1 VGRLSTVSGRR
12 WNSETLVCGVRGH
25 YAPATGVR
33 TLLPEHSGIGVDLPD
48 GRRFARCLRCD
59 MWIAAAAGTAR
70 TAERESLPKLESLD
84 VPRRG
89 KLLRDAIIVRLI
101 AIDRAIHAVIFGSIA
116 VGSFLA
122 LQKFPLLKAALQRWL
137 VAIDQAEG
145 QIGPTPTRSFADRE
159 LRHLLAVR
167 SGSLRVVAITA
178 AVYCVLEATEAVGL
192 WEERRWAEYL
202 TAVATAGFLPFEIIE
217 LTRRVTPLKV
227 TTLAINLAILV
238 YLIWAKRLFGVGR
251 LRNQKQELAVEDV
264 RALFGPESRGTP
276 FVREPS

>member
-1 VGRLSTVSGRR
+1 MGRLSAVRVRR

-25 YAPATGVR
+25 YAPAATVR
-33 TLLPEHSGIGVDLPD
+33 TLLPEHSGVGVDLPD
-48 GRRFARCLRCD
+48 GRRLARCLRCD
-59 MWIAAAAGTAR
+59 VWIAAPAGTAG
-70 TAERESLPKLESLD
+70 TAERESLPKLESLE

-89 KLLRDAIIVRLI
+89 KLLREAIIVRLI
-101 AIDRAIHAVIFGSIA
+101 AIDRAFHAVIFGSIA

-122 LQKFPLLKAALQRWL
+122 LQKFPLFKAALQRWL
-137 VAIDQAEG
+137 VAVDQAEG
-145 QIGPTPTRSFADRE
+145 QIGPTPSRSFADRE

-192 WEERRWAEYL
+192 WRERRWAEYL

-217 LTRRVTPLKV
+217 LTKRVTPLKLGTFV
-227 TTLAINLAILV
+227 INLAILI

-251 LRNQKQELAVEDV
+251 LRKPKKELDVEDV
-264 RALFGPESRGTP
+264 RKLFGPGSRGTP
-276 FVREPS
+276 FVRQG

>member
-1 VGRLSTVSGRR
+1 MGRLSAVSGRR

-25 YAPATGVR
+25 YAPAAAVR

-48 GRRFARCLRCD
+48 GRRLARCLRCD
-59 MWIAAAAGTAR
+59 AWIAVPAGTAG
-70 TAERESLPKLESLD
+70 AAGRESLPELESLE

-89 KLLRDAIIVRLI
+89 KLLREAIIVRLI
-101 AIDRAIHAVIFGSIA
+101 AIDRAFHAVIFGSIA

-122 LQKFPLLKAALQRWL
+122 LQKFPLFKAALQRWL

-145 QIGPTPTRSFADRE
+145 QIGPTPSRSFADRE

-192 WEERRWAEYL
+192 WRERRWAEYL

-217 LTRRVTPLKV
+217 LTKRVSPLKV
-227 TTLAINLAILV
+227 VTLVVNLAILV

-251 LRNQKQELAVEDV
+251 LRKPKKELGVEDV
-264 RALFGPESRGTP
+264 KKLFGPGSRGTP
-276 FVREPS
+276 FVSETS